1 MSSTLDIHP
10 IAGLNHRDLRQAIA
24 RLGHGLLSTV
34 VVLVLLF
41 TMLACADKPLP
52 TVVSVPVASVVVS
65 PIEQAMRVGD
75 TLAIVATPRD
85 ADGKPLTGRV
95 VTWQSDAALVAT
107 VNQRGVV
114 TAVAPGV
121 AHVGAVAE
129 GKHGTTTITVSARV
143 APVATVTVAPTR
155 PLLETGDVDL
165 MRVTVADSTG
175 QPLEGR
181 VVTWATSDPNV
192 ATVTA
197 TGTVVARSAGP
208 VIITATSEG
217 KSGRATLV
225 VDVPPAADLLVQRY
239 VVDTTEL
246 VIVGTATGSEPTV
259 TRVGSR
265 MPARRPAVAPDGQ
278 RIVFAVSTIADGEFI
293 EDLFAVNRDGSGLTR
308 LTTSEGPDEMPA
320 WSPIPGANR
329 IAFVHGDAATA
340 RYDIWVMRGDGSQP
354 QNLTAD
360 IPGDDV
366 LRGDPAWSPD
376 GQWIAF
382 TQTRA
387 ARGPGR
393 GSIWLVRADG
403 SEKRQLTLGPGDDLD
418 LHPTWSPDGSR
429 IAFTRD
435 GLAIVSVATGAIV
448 RVGVP
453 GGVATPEWSPDGR
466 HIAFA
471 WQPAITPSL
480 RWDVYTVRPDGSDM
494 RRRATEPGRLGS
506 LTNPTWIRRMAQ
518 VTR

>member
-1 MSSTLDIHP
+1 
-10 IAGLNHRDLRQAIA
+10 
-24 RLGHGLLSTV
+24 
-34 VVLVLLF
+34 
-41 TMLACADKPLP
+41 
-52 TVVSVPVASVVVS
+52 
-65 PIEQAMRVGD
+65 
-75 TLAIVATPRD
+75 
-85 ADGKPLTGRV
+85 
-95 VTWQSDAALVAT
+95 
-107 VNQRGVV
+107 
-114 TAVAPGV
+114 
-121 AHVGAVAE
+121 
-129 GKHGTTTITVSARV
+129 
-143 APVATVTVAPTR
+143 
-155 PLLETGDVDL
+155 
-165 MRVTVADSTG
+165 
-175 QPLEGR
+175 
-181 VVTWATSDPNV
+181 
-192 ATVTA
+192 
-197 TGTVVARSAGP
+197 
-208 VIITATSEG
+208 
-217 KSGRATLV
+217 
-225 VDVPPAADLLVQRY
+225 
-239 VVDTTEL
+239 
-246 VIVGTATGSEPTV
+246 
-259 TRVGSR
+259 
-265 MPARRPAVAPDGQ
+265 
-278 RIVFAVSTIADGEFI
+278 
-293 EDLFAVNRDGSGLTR
+293 
-308 LTTSEGPDEMPA
+308 MPA

-435 GLAIVSVATGAIV
+435 ALAIVTVATGAV
-448 RVGVP
+448 ARVGVP
-453 GGVATPEWSPDGR
+453 GSVATPEWSPDGR

-471 WQPAITPSL
+471 WQPAIAPSL